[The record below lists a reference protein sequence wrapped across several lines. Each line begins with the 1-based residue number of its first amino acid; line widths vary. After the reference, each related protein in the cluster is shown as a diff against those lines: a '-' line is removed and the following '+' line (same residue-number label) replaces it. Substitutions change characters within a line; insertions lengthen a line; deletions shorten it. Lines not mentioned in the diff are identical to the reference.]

1 MYPER
6 ISIWLPKD
14 KEKMTKFKMRD
25 GLRLAFQFAGCVKP
39 FEAERKYGGLS
50 QHDQERWTSK
60 FGLRFRSMILR
71 DVKVIFDMPDVEAH
85 DSKLHDVACSNTFE
99 KGQRKSFTST
109 QFNACTL

>member
-1 MYPER
+1 MIDVKQFCFLNLGREN
-6 ISIWLPKD
+6 
-14 KEKMTKFKMRD
+14 
-25 GLRLAFQFAGCVKP
+25 RL
-39 FEAERKYGGLS
+39 
-50 QHDQERWTSK
+50 
-60 FGLRFRSMILR
+60 GLRFRSMILR